1 MDPGFPVNG
10 NRIGN
15 DFLDGQTVAFGCQP
29 GHTLIG
35 SQVLRCVAGIWD
47 NDLPECKG

>member
-1 MDPGFPVNG
+1 MNG

-29 GHTLIG
+29 GHTLVG
-35 SQVLRCVAGIWD
+35 PQVLRCVAGNWD